1 MTIRVDQIID
11 CISLMNLKAH
21 PHQSLASHLV
31 GVAARSRCFAMCF
44 DAPGQGHIAGLLHD
58 LGKAEV
64 EFQKRITHAT
74 NSSAEKGE
82 KQPHAHHGAALALR
96 HQLWPVA
103 FVINGHHAGLH
114 DRSDLQQVPTRQAYS
129 EAAIEACVQ
138 KLKGAPEWNS
148 TPWPISDYG
157 TTLPSWLETL
167 PFSSVKERLV
177 KMRAVELYTRMLF
190 SALVDADRLDTED
203 ANRTEGSQAN
213 VTKRSGWRFGPSSLS
228 VEKAPSHL
236 LAMLDE
242 AVASRCLA
250 AKAKGAS
257 AAVLAVRS
265 EVAAACLNA
274 STKPRGVFTLSVPT
288 GGGKTLASV
297 AFALRHIAH
306 HNRELAPGDP
316 HRLRRIVIVIPYLNI
331 IQQTTR
337 ELRAVFAHTDQDPV
351 VLEHHSQAQDPQP
364 KDKDLKTDADGWDKE
379 RPLRQLAAENWD
391 APIIVT
397 TSVQFFDSIFSR
409 RPADARKLHNLAQS
423 VILFDEVQTLPPLLL
438 QPILDVLQELAAPER
453 PYGCSLV
460 LCTAT
465 QPALGKGEGMDFG
478 FESLSPIIPPE
489 QAKEHFCRLKRVT
502 YHGLEKGKPAPTLTH
517 DQLAAA
523 MLAAPRQQS
532 LTIFNTRR
540 QARALFDL
548 LKAKS
553 KSGDVPPEAV
563 FHLSTWMYPAHRE
576 LVLKCVETRLTQGL
590 PCLLVSTQ
598 CVEAGVDVDFP
609 SVWRAFGPY
618 DSIVQAAGRCNRHG
632 IRETGHVYVFTPE
645 DNATPKGTYGSAID
659 TTKLLNNLGLA
670 DPNNPESFEMYF
682 RLLYQVTTPDLGGCA
697 IQSEREQL
705 HFEKVSEAF
714 SFIDADNV
722 PLLIETKRNSD
733 SPNDQDLMLPDGVP
747 LREWRAKAT
756 AKKYFTP
763 DEWRALQPYVVNLSF
778 PSSIKTKIFLSGSI
792 SPLVFPEDDD
802 PVRGLRRSIIGHLY
816 DDGPNGAG
824 LDTTAEGLSII
835 DAL

>member
-1 MTIRVDQIID
+1 M
-11 CISLMNLKAH
+11 SLKAH
-21 PHQSLASHLV
+21 DEQSLAIHLA
-31 GVAARSRCFAMCF
+31 GVSKRSGQFAAHF
-44 DAPGQGHIAGLLHD
+44 DAPEQGLIAGLLHD
-58 LGKAEV
+58 LGKAEDA
-64 EFQKRITHAT
+64 FQKRVRGDK
-74 NSSAEKGE
+74 AEKH
-82 KQPHAHHGAALALR
+82 PHAHHGAAVALKNG
-96 HQLWPVA
+96 LWPVA
-103 FVINGHHAGLH
+103 FAINGHHAGLH
-114 DRSDLQQVPTRQAYS
+114 DRSSLQQVPAS
-129 EAAIEACVQ
+129 EKCRLAAERCVE
-138 KLKGAPEWNS
+138 KLNDDPEWS
-148 TPWPISDYG
+148 GTPWPITDFGSA
-157 TTLPSWLETL
+157 LPAWLEKL
-167 PFSSVKERLV
+167 PFATVTERAA
-177 KMRAVELYTRMLF
+177 KMRAVDFYTRMLF
-190 SALVDADRLDTED
+190 SALVDADRLDTEE
-203 ANRTEGSQAN
+203 ANLAEGSQAN
-213 VTKRSGWRFGPSSLS
+213 KTKRKGWRFGPSALAATA
-228 VEKAPSHL
+228 APSQL
-236 LAMLDE
+236 LAMLDD
-242 AVASRCLA
+242 AVAGRCQA

-257 AAVLAVRS
+257 AAVLAVRA
-265 EVAAACLNA
+265 EVTAACQTA
-274 STKPRGVFTLSVPT
+274 STEPRGVFTLAVPT

-306 HNRELAPGDP
+306 HNRDLAPDDP

-337 ELRAVFAHTDQDPV
+337 ELKTVFAHTDQDPV

-364 KDKDLKTDADGWDKE
+364 KNKESKTDADGWDRE

-478 FESLSPIIPPE
+478 FESLTPIIPPE
-489 QAKEHFCRLKRVT
+489 QAKEHFRRLKRVT
-502 YHGLEKGKPAPTLTH
+502 YHGLGKDIPLPTLTH
-517 DQLAAA
+517 EQLAAA
-523 MLAAPRQQS
+523 MVAAPRQQA

-540 QARALFDL
+540 QARALFDI

-553 KSGDVPPEAV
+553 KSGDVSPEAV

-576 LVLKCVETRLTQGL
+576 LVLKHVETRLTRGL

-645 DNATPKGTYGSAID
+645 DGAHPKGTYGSAID
-659 TTKLLNNLGLA
+659 TTTLLNRLGLA
-670 DPNNPESFEMYF
+670 DPDNPESFEMYF

-697 IQSEREQL
+697 IQTEREQL
-705 HFEKVSEAF
+705 HFEKVSDAF

-722 PLLIETKRNSD
+722 PLLINAQPENESSHCT
-733 SPNDQDLMLPDGVP
+733 LTLPDGKILERP
-747 LREWRAKAT
+747 KGF
-756 AKKYFTP
+756 FTP
-763 DEWRALQPYVVNLSF
+763 DEWRSLQPYTVNLSF
-778 PSSIKTKIFLSGSI
+778 PQGEKTRVFLDQNAR
-792 SPLVFPEDDD
+792 LLFADDD
-802 PVRGLRRSIIGHLY
+802 KTRGLYRLTASLLY

-824 LDTTAEGLSII
+824 LDTTAENLSII
-835 DAL
+835 ESL